1 MGCYETGQET
11 VNEDS
16 QSSTVFFFVLQH
28 LAEKQ
33 LFRPTLKLSFTV
45 NFCWQVLPNTYY
57 VPKLLDK
64 KGKRGNGTNSSKLIF
79 IERSTSPIF
88 DG

>member
-45 NFCWQVLPNTYY
+45 NFC
-57 VPKLLDK
+57 
-64 KGKRGNGTNSSKLIF
+64 
-79 IERSTSPIF
+79 
-88 DG
+88 